1 LSQSEP
7 LPYTRTRERPAPVL
21 GSFQP
26 IIDQILADDQHAPP
40 SSGTPPC
47 RSSAASGTSTAT
59 PARTDPSNATCSSI
73 GGAARQLT
81 DQEVLRLAGHKPGDR
96 VEATDLDDIFRDAV
110 AGDNA
115 KKFQKLIQALK
126 DTLDDIRVYR
136 VGEVEK
142 DVYIVGK
149 TKGGGWA
156 GLKSKV
162 VET

>member
-1 LSQSEP
+1 MP
-7 LPYTRTRERPAPVL
+7 LPLRRNVASGAALPL
-21 GSFQP
+21 GRL
-26 IIDQILADDQHAPP
+26 LADLGQ
-40 SSGTPPC
+40 PC
-47 RSSAASGTSTAT
+47 FILLLLGATAAE
-59 PARTDPSNATCSSI
+59 ARTPEVIAW
-73 GGAARQLT
+73 GGETGQLT

-96 VEATDLDDIFRDAV
+96 VEVTDLDDIFRDAV

-115 KKFQKLIQALK
+115 KKFQKLIKTLK

>member
-1 LSQSEP
+1 MGLARKKPCHSLDFDRTTIMSKTDLTALKKAADGLLLPSES
-7 LPYTRTRERPAPVL
+7 EE
-21 GSFQP
+21 P
-26 IIDQILADDQHAPP
+26 IEVIAW
-40 SSGTPPC
+40 
-47 RSSAASGTSTAT
+47 
-59 PARTDPSNATCSSI
+59 
-73 GGAARQLT
+73 GGETGQLT

>member
-1 LSQSEP
+1 MGLAQKNPCHSLDFDRITIMSKTDLTALKKAADGLLLPSES
-7 LPYTRTRERPAPVL
+7 EE
-21 GSFQP
+21 P
-26 IIDQILADDQHAPP
+26 IEVIAW
-40 SSGTPPC
+40 
-47 RSSAASGTSTAT
+47 
-59 PARTDPSNATCSSI
+59 
-73 GGAARQLT
+73 GGETGQLT
-81 DQEVLRLAGHKPGDR
+81 DQEVLRLSGHKPGDR

-115 KKFQKLIQALK
+115 KKFQKLIKTLK

>member
-1 LSQSEP
+1 MGLARKNSCYSFDFDRTTTMSKTDLTALKKAADGLLLPSESD
-7 LPYTRTRERPAPVL
+7 E
-21 GSFQP
+21 P
-26 IIDQILADDQHAPP
+26 IEVIDW
-40 SSGTPPC
+40 
-47 RSSAASGTSTAT
+47 
-59 PARTDPSNATCSSI
+59 
-73 GGAARQLT
+73 GGETGQLT
-81 DQEVLRLAGHKPGDR
+81 DQEVLRFSGHKPGDR

>member
-1 LSQSEP
+1 MGL
-7 LPYTRTRERPAPVL
+7 
-21 GSFQP
+21 
-26 IIDQILADDQHAPP
+26 
-40 SSGTPPC
+40 
-47 RSSAASGTSTAT
+47 
-59 PARTDPSNATCSSI
+59 ARTDPCYSLDFDRTTIMSKTDLTALKEAADGLLLLSESDEPI
-73 GGAARQLT
+73 EVIAWGGETGQLT
-81 DQEVLRLAGHKPGDR
+81 DQGVLRLAGHKLGDR

-136 VGEVEK
+136 VGEVER

>member
-1 LSQSEP
+1 MGLARKNPCHSLDFDRTTLMSKTDLTALKKAADGLLLPSES
-7 LPYTRTRERPAPVL
+7 EAPIEV
-21 GSFQP
+21 
-26 IIDQILADDQHAPP
+26 IAW
-40 SSGTPPC
+40 
-47 RSSAASGTSTAT
+47 
-59 PARTDPSNATCSSI
+59 
-73 GGAARQLT
+73 GGAAGRLT
-81 DQEVLRLAGHKPGDR
+81 DREVLRLAGHKPGDR

-162 VET
+162 VEA